1 MFKLGSTYKYVG
13 YEYAC
18 SLPYLMNILQ
28 DLNLETQLKI

>member
-1 MFKLGSTYKYVG
+1 MFKLSSTYKYVG

-28 DLNLETQLKI
+28 DLNLKTQLKI